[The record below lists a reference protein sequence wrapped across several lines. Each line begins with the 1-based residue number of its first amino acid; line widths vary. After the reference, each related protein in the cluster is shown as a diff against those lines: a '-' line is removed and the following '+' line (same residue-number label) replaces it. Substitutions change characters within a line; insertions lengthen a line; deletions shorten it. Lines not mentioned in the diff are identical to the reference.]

1 MTGRGQFVVMDE
13 TERNPSPPPGFL
25 EAEKT
30 LGADRIGETVF
41 SRHWVFQCLLN
52 ALKAAENESANGE
65 ADMEEVVELD
75 KEVEQELC
83 TLWDMAANSD
93 VARFLHEFK
102 AFEIFLQIIKTSR
115 SPRLV
120 EILVGILGNMAVFP
134 DLSLALSQED
144 SMLQMA
150 LQLLGGSDAPTLLQV
165 LRLCHTCLANRESL
179 PLWLAAIRGADSCL
193 PHITFILGNS
203 INEELLKVCFQVL
216 DCVVD
221 EDPSLCSYC
230 VNEEFVTA
238 VFAAAGHL
246 SAMEKQEFLDAFWH
260 LLHVLDYETDIRDML
275 VPWRDKLETLLFDW
289 LQGQGQESPTLPPRS
304 CWRTLGTGLMLVT
317 DLRDTS
323 RASAS
328 QPLARNLCRRLQE
341 MYQLL
346 QSRLQEA
353 QAEERLALPRA
364 DSLDDSFH
372 LLNNALERALNPSS

>member
-1 MTGRGQFVVMDE
+1 MDE
-13 TERNPSPPPGFL
+13 TERNPSPPPELL

-52 ALKAAENESANGE
+52 ALKTAENESANGE

-75 KEVEQELC
+75 REVEQELC

-134 DLSLALSQED
+134 DLSLALSRED

-165 LRLCHTCLANRESL
+165 LRLCHTCLANKDSL
-179 PLWLAAIRGADSCL
+179 PLWLAAIREADSCL

-221 EDPSLCSYC
+221 EDPDLCRYC

-238 VFAAAGHL
+238 VFAAASHL

-275 VPWRDKLETLLFDW
+275 VPWQDKLETLLFDW

-304 CWRTLGTGLMLVT
+304 CWRTLGTGLTLISN
-317 DLRDTS
+317 LRD
-323 RASAS
+323 ASQATPG
-328 QPLARNLCRRLQE
+328 QPLARNLCLRLQE
-341 MYQLL
+341 MHQLL

-353 QAEERLALPRA
+353 QSAEHSGLQRA
-364 DSLDDSFH
+364 DSLDDSFDVLH
-372 LLNNALERALNPSS
+372 GALERALNPGL